1 MIKRMSSSSS
11 SVNQEVLK
19 MSLKRSNQPEMK
31 QPEKKQKLDTQSICD
46 YFFTKSSEI
55 KHTYICKMCFISRS
69 QAKGTGRTN
78 LMNHLATTHPTYQ
91 SIMAEKKD
99 PSSLKQYFTPKSSNI
114 CGWLDWII
122 TNGLP
127 FSSVSD
133 PLFRKYSNLESIS
146 VETYMKYMALLTIS
160 VEDEIRNLLPDV
172 FSLIFD
178 GWTLDGTS
186 THFIAL
192 YASFM
197 VIIFIFI

>member
-1 MIKRMSSSSS
+1 
-11 SVNQEVLK
+11 

-46 YFFTKSSEI
+46 YFFTKSPE
-55 KHTYICKMCFISRS
+55 KHTYICKICFISRS

-78 LMNHLATTHPTYQ
+78 LMNHLTTTHPTYQ

-114 CGWLDWII
+114 YGWLDWII

-160 VEDEIRNLLPDV
+160 VEDEIRNILPDV

-197 VIIFIFI
+197 VIIFIYSRLRLFLTF

>member
-1 MIKRMSSSSS
+1 MRLLLHQIIWDKTHLYLQ
-11 SVNQEVLK
+11 NVL
-19 MSLKRSNQPEMK
+19 
-31 QPEKKQKLDTQSICD
+31 
-46 YFFTKSSEI
+46 
-55 KHTYICKMCFISRS
+55 
-69 QAKGTGRTN
+69 AKGTGRTN

-197 VIIFIFI
+197 VIIFIFIWCSTFIVSDFVERWQTSFCSPCIFSFVWWDRIYCWMS